1 MAMVES
7 VFGRP
12 ILNLPHI
19 YPGRHWKLNAE
30 GQPTSKT
37 IDTRR
42 RSALIILVPKSRKR
56 RRAQSQPE
64 LGLGDDDGLWTTEQ
78 QYNPMP
84 IINEIRQSAATWRN
98 LPAPGKWRVTHRA
111 ECPQSGNSQ
120 NAG

>member
-19 YPGRHWKLNAE
+19 YPGRHWKLKAV
-30 GQPTSKT
+30 GQAASNT

-42 RSALIILVPKSRKR
+42 RTALIILVPKSRKR

-64 LGLGDDDGLWTTEQ
+64 LGLGDDTGQWTTVA
-78 QYNPMP
+78 QYNPMQ
-84 IINEIRQSAATWRN
+84 IINEIRQSAETRRN